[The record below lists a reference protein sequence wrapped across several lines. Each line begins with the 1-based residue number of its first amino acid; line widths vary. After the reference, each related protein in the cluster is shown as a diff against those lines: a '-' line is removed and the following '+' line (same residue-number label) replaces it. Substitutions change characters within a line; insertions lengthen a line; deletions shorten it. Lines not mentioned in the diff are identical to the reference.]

1 MHLSDDTMV
10 QDVTWAQLK
19 AQAMSE
25 NYMTNAWFVSIEFD
39 FNLFSKLD
47 MNEYHQMLV
56 NELREA

>member
-1 MHLSDDTMV
+1 MV

-25 NYMTNAWFVSIEFD
+25 NYMTNAWF
-39 FNLFSKLD
+39 LD

>member
-1 MHLSDDTMV
+1 MV

-47 MNEYHQMLV
+47 MNEYHQTLV